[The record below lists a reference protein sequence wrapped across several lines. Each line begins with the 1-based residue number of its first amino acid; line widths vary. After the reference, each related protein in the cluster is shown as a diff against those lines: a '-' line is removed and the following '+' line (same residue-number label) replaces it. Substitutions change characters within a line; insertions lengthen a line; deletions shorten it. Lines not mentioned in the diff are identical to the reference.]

1 MEIENSKNENEKA
14 IGSIIDNY
22 ENKYDGEII
31 NGQANGF
38 GTKTYKDG
46 RIYKGFFKNNKREGK
61 GELIRPDGTKFIGI
75 YKNDVQEGEGMN
87 ITKDGRKE
95 LLKWLEDDSKN
106 DPIRSPMLMKVFFR
120 GECSLDE
127 NIEYFKDLAQKES
140 VFPDNGEIVKDKS
153 NEYVNNIDDPLKALY
168 WKFTID
174 FGVMYSKMV
183 REWCEKCVNELEV
196 IKNEGSIN

>member
-1 MEIENSKNENEKA
+1 MEIENSKNENEKS

-46 RIYKGFFKNNKREGK
+46 RIYRGLFKDNKREGK

-87 ITKDGRKE
+87 ITKDGRKIFGFFH
-95 LLKWLEDDSKN
+95 N
-106 DPIRSPMLMKVFFR
+106 CIRSTATAHTSR
-120 GECSLDE
+120 C
-127 NIEYFKDLAQKES
+127 
-140 VFPDNGEIVKDKS
+140 
-153 NEYVNNIDDPLKALY
+153 
-168 WKFTID
+168 
-174 FGVMYSKMV
+174 
-183 REWCEKCVNELEV
+183 
-196 IKNEGSIN
+196 

>member
-1 MEIENSKNENEKA
+1 MLKHGILGLLNYGDMTGYEIKMVFEDSLSHFWQAQTSQIYRELQALEKNGWIESTHVKQ
-14 IGSIIDNY
+14 
-22 ENKYDGEII
+22 DG
-31 NGQANGF
+31 
-38 GTKTYKDG
+38 KPD
-46 RIYKGFFKNNKREGK
+46 KNV
-61 GELIRPDGTKFIGI
+61 LS
-75 YKNDVQEGEGMN
+75 